1 MSSLSG
7 PIYPPISGRAP
18 ENVIILLHGLGADGE
33 NLIGLADYMSK
44 DFPDTLFIA
53 PNAPFRFDMFDSGY
67 QWFSLTDRAPVK
79 MLDGVSA
86 AMPILDEFINEVLA
100 EYDLPEEKLALV
112 GFSQGT
118 MTALHT
124 ALRREIAIAGV
135 VGFSG
140 ALIAPELLEE
150 ALCKPDVCLI
160 HGTADDVVPFDAMN
174 QAAAA
179 LEAAGFNVET
189 HARPNLP
196 HSIDVE
202 GIEIAI
208 KFLKARLN

>member
-1 MSSLSG
+1 MTGLSG
-7 PIYPPISGRAP
+7 PVFPPISGRAP
-18 ENVIILLHGLGADGE
+18 SNAIILLHGLGADGE

-67 QWFSLTDRAPVK
+67 QWFSLADRDPVK
-79 MLDGVSA
+79 MLDGVST
-86 AMPILDEFINEVLA
+86 AMPILNDFIDEVLE
-100 EYDLPEEKLALV
+100 EYDLTFENLALI

-124 ALRREIAIAGV
+124 AIRREDAIAGV

-140 ALIAPELLEE
+140 ALIAPELLDE
-150 ALCKPDVCLI
+150 ALSKPDVCLI

-189 HARPNLP
+189 HARRNLP

-208 KFLKARLN
+208 KFLKSRLQ

>member
-7 PIYPPISGRAP
+7 PIYPPISGKAP
-18 ENVIILLHGLGADGE
+18 ESVILLLHGLGADGE

-53 PNAPFRFDMFDSGY
+53 PNAPFKFDMFDSGY
-67 QWFSLTDRAPVK
+67 QWFSLTDRDPVK

-124 ALRREIAIAGV
+124 AIRRETAIAGV

-140 ALIAPELLEE
+140 ALVAPELLDE
-150 ALCKPDVCLI
+150 ALCKPDICLI

-174 QAAAA
+174 QATAA
-179 LEAAGFNVET
+179 LKAAGFNVEA
-189 HARPNLP
+189 HARPNLQ

-208 KFLKARLN
+208 RFLQKRL

>member
-18 ENVIILLHGLGADGE
+18 ENIVVLLHGYGADGE

-53 PNAPFRFDMFDSGY
+53 PNAPFKGEFGMGY
-67 QWFSLTDRAPVK
+67 QWFSLSDRDPVK

-86 AMPILDEFINEVLA
+86 AMPILDEFINEILA

-179 LEAAGFNVET
+179 LKAAGFNVEA